1 MVYSDGK
8 EPTVFIHVNVYVVIY
23 NDYFVH
29 NVYRACAYIE
39 INFTTSMIQQN
50 FDVNV
55 LSSDFSCLIF
65 FLSSPE
71 NNNEMRSSV
80 LFIIPSTVC

>member
-55 LSSDFSCLIF
+55 LSSDFSRLIF

>member
-29 NVYRACAYIE
+29 NVYQACAYIE
-39 INFTTSMIQQN
+39 INFTTSMIQ
-50 FDVNV
+50 
-55 LSSDFSCLIF
+55 
-65 FLSSPE
+65 
-71 NNNEMRSSV
+71 
-80 LFIIPSTVC
+80 

>member
-39 INFTTSMIQQN
+39 INFTTSMIQ
-50 FDVNV
+50 
-55 LSSDFSCLIF
+55 
-65 FLSSPE
+65 
-71 NNNEMRSSV
+71 
-80 LFIIPSTVC
+80 